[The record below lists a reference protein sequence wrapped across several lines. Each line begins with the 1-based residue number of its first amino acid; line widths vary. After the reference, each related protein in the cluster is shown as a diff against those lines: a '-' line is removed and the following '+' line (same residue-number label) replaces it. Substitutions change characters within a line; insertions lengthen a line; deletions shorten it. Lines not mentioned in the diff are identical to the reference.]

1 MTATMPRAHDSDRRN
16 GTMTDTTD
24 TYTQTHQ
31 CSKCGI
37 IWNVIRD
44 GKRYCACNF
53 PQDFHDDSKE

>member
-1 MTATMPRAHDSDRRN
+1 
-16 GTMTDTTD
+16 MTDTTD